1 MKFLE
6 KMYLYKPPSFAIG
19 KAVSRTFMVAFLL
32 FGEGDKHFYT
42 NCTLIKKMF
51 NVIKISRSKLQ
62 LIEKDVFPDAWVT
75 FIREFRKFK
84 RIYGPGGTGFEGYY
98 NPYKGKARVYS
109 SKKTSLNDPAYKEA
123 VEKLSQS
130 FEVLRSTLRKR
141 GSGVKP
147 LSPEAVRLARLNL
160 ALDNI
165 RKRLDELKEGL
176 RSERFSTFIQT
187 VTMNMVSEIRR
198 FVTQVDLFVKEV
210 NEKRA

>member
-1 MKFLE
+1 M
-6 KMYLYKPPSFAIG
+6 
-19 KAVSRTFMVAFLL
+19 
-32 FGEGDKHFYT
+32 
-42 NCTLIKKMF
+42 
-51 NVIKISRSKLQ
+51 
-62 LIEKDVFPDAWVT
+62 
-75 FIREFRKFK
+75 
-84 RIYGPGGTGFEGYY
+84 
-98 NPYKGKARVYS
+98 
-109 SKKTSLNDPAYKEA
+109 
-123 VEKLSQS
+123 
-130 FEVLRSTLRKR
+130 
-141 GSGVKP
+141 KP